1 MVRVDYI
8 KCVIGWLM
16 PIQRLLIQNT
26 LDVMHI
32 EENVCE
38 SVIKFVIG
46 VKDTFKV
53 RRDMDVWGLRPLMAK
68 ETLIIQA
75 RSSNLLLHMC

>member
-1 MVRVDYI
+1 VVRVDYI